1 MISVSSVVVVF
12 LFAIIEFSQEDIS
25 RGRLTSMAGVIGCN
39 FFRFYH
45 IQNVTYIFGFADLL
59 YSKDFFTVL
68 AIMVNI
74 LVIIGGSGGRWRRYW
89 LLLTIILLLHI
100 LNILNILNILDIL
113 NILNILKILNILN
126 ILKLKVDRLPK
137 FNRYKNVTVL
147 IESCRAFWT
156 RVWSNWGVQRVCL
169 VGR

>member
-1 MISVSSVVVVF
+1 MISLSSVVVFFSLQYWVF
-12 LFAIIEFSQEDIS
+12 SGGYIKRPINIDGGSDRLQFFSFLSHPKYYIHIWLCIFVIFK
-25 RGRLTSMAGVIGCN
+25 RLS
-39 FFRFYH
+39 F
-45 IQNVTYIFGFADLL
+45 
-59 YSKDFFTVL
+59 SVL

-89 LLLTIILLLHI
+89 LLLTIILLLRI
-100 LNILNILNILDIL
+100 LNILKILNILDVL
-113 NILNILKILNILN
+113 NILNILN

-137 FNRYKNVTVL
+137 FNRYKIVTVL